1 MSTTEERLA
10 YIRAEIERD
19 LDESE
24 ACIQK
29 EFADNQAYLATNH
42 QPVSQNDVDQAAATA
57 DADPAT
63 VLEIENMMNSRNR
76 NNHIYQV
83 DYEKPAESSTSVGGA
98 LKNWFKQKIRRIIAP
113 VIAPLVL
120 DQNTFNASVT
130 TSINV
135 LSDNECKIAEFIKKQ
150 EEENRVLKK
159 ELADLTQEV
168 GRLRKENHA
177 ARVEIIRARKR
188 LHREMKLV
196 MEEMEG
202 K

>member
-19 LDESE
+19 LDDSEES
-24 ACIQK
+24 IQK
-29 EFADNQAYLATNH
+29 EFNENQVALAANQQTA
-42 QPVSQNDVDQAAATA
+42 SAKA
-57 DADPAT
+57 DASSPNDHA
-63 VLEIENMMNSRNR
+63 VILEIEEMMNSRNR
-76 NNHIYQV
+76 NNYIYQV

-98 LKNWFKQKIRRIIAP
+98 LKNWFKQKVRRLIAP
-113 VIAPLVL
+113 VVAPLVL

-135 LSDNECKIAEFIKKQ
+135 LSDNECKIAEFIRMQ
-150 EEENRVLKK
+150 EDENRK
-159 ELADLTQEV
+159 
-168 GRLRKENHA
+168 LRKEMEELKLEVDRLRVENAA
-177 ARVEIIRARKR
+177 ARMEIIRARKR

-196 MEEMEG
+196 VEEMEG

>member
-10 YIRAEIERD
+10 YVRAEIERD

-29 EFADNQAYLATNH
+29 EFADNQAHLAINH
-42 QPVSQNDVDQAAATA
+42 QPVSENDVDQAA

-63 VLEIENMMNSRNR
+63 VLEIESMMNSRNR

-150 EEENRVLKK
+150 EEENRVLRK
-159 ELADLTQEV
+159 ELAVLTQEV
-168 GRLRKENHA
+168 ERLREENHA

-188 LHREMKLV
+188 LHREMKL
-196 MEEMEG
+196 MLEEMVG